1 MHRILFLVL
10 AMSTLA
16 SPAWASPECATPR
29 QAVITW
35 IENLQADTWAPKQA
49 IACFDWGDK
58 PARAEHRQKLARD
71 LLSVLDGQGKLVVY
85 ANVPGEADY
94 VDEASGLA
102 RYTMFPTLPEIF
114 LEPDDGDW
122 KVSAATI
129 AATESLFRA
138 TYRIP
143 LDRLAQRLPS
153 SLQGEVFGVQ
163 SWRLLALALLLV
175 LCLVVGRTV
184 ELLLVRGFR
193 KLLRRFVQDWDAV
206 IEQKVLRR
214 LNFLISAGLGSLL
227 LPNLGL
233 PVRFNQ
239 LLFIVLQ
246 ITASVAAVLIANGL
260 ADLGFDAWTRH
271 AEGTDTKM
279 DDQLIPLLRRA
290 ARLLVYLI
298 GGLFVLQNLDVNV
311 GSLLAGLGLG
321 GLAFALAAKDTLANF
336 FGSLT
341 IFADRP
347 FQIGDWVVIG
357 GVEGTVE
364 EVGFRSTRVRTFY
377 DSLMTLPNSKVAD
390 ATIDNMGQRRHRRFK
405 TVLNL
410 TYDTTPSQMQAFVE
424 GVRASIRASD
434 FTRKNGFEVH
444 FHSMNSSS
452 LDILV
457 YAFLEVASWTDEL
470 RGRHALQ
477 LEWMRLAEDLGVSF
491 AFPTQTLHVDTFGAQ
506 PGAPQPAVPN
516 DSTLGEIVEEYG
528 PGGPR
533 SHPRPTLLTAHRR
546 STGDSERGSAGE

>member
-1 MHRILFLVL
+1 MHRLLPLVL
-10 AMSTLA
+10 ALSALA
-16 SPAWASPECATPR
+16 APAWAGPDCATPR

-35 IENLQADTWAPKQA
+35 IEALQTDTWAPKKST
-49 IACFDWGDK
+49 ACFDWSGG
-58 PARAEHRQKLARD
+58 PAQSAERQKVSRE

-85 ANVPGEADY
+85 ANIPGEPDY
-94 VDEASGLA
+94 TDEGSGLP
-102 RYTMFPTLPEIF
+102 RYTLFPTLPEIF
-114 LEPDDGDW
+114 LEPVGDGW
-122 KVSAATI
+122 RVSAATI
-129 AATESLFRA
+129 AATDSLFRA

-143 LDRLAQRLPS
+143 LDRLAQRLPN
-153 SLQGEVFGVQ
+153 SLRGDVFGVQ
-163 SWRLLALALLLV
+163 IWRLIGLALLLV
-175 LCLVVGRTV
+175 LALVIGRTV

-193 KLLRRFVQDWDAV
+193 KLLRRWVQDWDAV
-206 IEQKVLRR
+206 IEHQVLRR
-214 LNFLISAGLGSLL
+214 LNFLISAGLASLL
-227 LPNLGL
+227 LPSLGL

-239 LLFIVLQ
+239 LLFIALQ
-246 ITASVAAVLIANGL
+246 ITASVAAVLIVNGL
-260 ADLGFDAWTRH
+260 ADLAFDAWRRH
-271 AEGTDTKM
+271 AEGTETKM

-390 ATIDNMGQRRHRRFK
+390 ATIDNMGQRRYRRFK
-405 TVLNL
+405 TTLSL
-410 TYDTTPSQMQAFVE
+410 TYDTTPAQMQAYVE

-434 FTRKNGFEVH
+434 FTRKDGFEVH
-444 FHSMNSSS
+444 FHTMGSSS
-452 LDILV
+452 LDVLV
-457 YAFLEVASWTDEL
+457 YAFFEVTSWTDEL
-470 RGRHALQ
+470 QGRHALQ
-477 LEWMRLAEDLGVSF
+477 LEWMRMAEDLGVSF

-506 PGAPQPAVPN
+506 TRVALPDVPAPAQM
-516 DSTLGEIVEEYG
+516 GKIVDEYG
-528 PGGPR
+528 PDGAR
-533 SHPRPTLLTAHRR
+533 SHPRSTLLA
-546 STGDSERGSAGE
+546 SPSVPTGDSERGSAG